1 MDNGPMNILRG
12 LRVVVTTIA
21 ALAPISTAKAQQIA
35 FTWDDLPVHS
45 ALPLGETRLEIGRKL
60 IDAMK
65 EAHLP
70 PVYGFV
76 NGVAIEHEPASAPV
90 LKDWRDAGFQ
100 LGNHTWSHMNLNTS
114 SLADWE
120 GDLLKNEPVLR
131 QYAANSDWHWLRY
144 PFIAEGDSPEKRAE
158 SRQFLADH
166 GYRIAAVT
174 MNFGDYMWNEPYA
187 RCVAKNDSAAIAQL
201 ESSYLEA
208 AAADADSRRAMSK
221 ALYGHD
227 IPYVLLMH
235 VGAFDAR
242 MLPRLLQL
250 YRDKGFTFV
259 TLDEA
264 EKDTFYRSDLDPS
277 LPQKTDSLE
286 GAMQARGIPL
296 PPRPNTSLDVNSLCH

>member
-1 MDNGPMNILRG
+1 MR
-12 LRVVVTTIA
+12 A
-21 ALAPISTAKAQQIA
+21 ALP
-35 FTWDDLPVHS
+35 
-45 ALPLGETRLEIGRKL
+45 
-60 IDAMK
+60 
-65 EAHLP
+65 
-70 PVYGFV
+70 
-76 NGVAIEHEPASAPV
+76 
-90 LKDWRDAGFQ
+90 
-100 LGNHTWSHMNLNTS
+100 
-114 SLADWE
+114 
-120 GDLLKNEPVLR
+120 
-131 QYAANSDWHWLRY
+131 
-144 PFIAEGDSPEKRAE
+144 
-158 SRQFLADH
+158 
-166 GYRIAAVT
+166 
-174 MNFGDYMWNEPYA
+174 
-187 RCVAKNDSAAIAQL
+187 KNDSAAIAQL

>member
-1 MDNGPMNILRG
+1 
-12 LRVVVTTIA
+12 
-21 ALAPISTAKAQQIA
+21 
-35 FTWDDLPVHS
+35 
-45 ALPLGETRLEIGRKL
+45 
-60 IDAMK
+60 
-65 EAHLP
+65 
-70 PVYGFV
+70 
-76 NGVAIEHEPASAPV
+76 
-90 LKDWRDAGFQ
+90 
-100 LGNHTWSHMNLNTS
+100 
-114 SLADWE
+114 
-120 GDLLKNEPVLR
+120 
-131 QYAANSDWHWLRY
+131 
-144 PFIAEGDSPEKRAE
+144 
-158 SRQFLADH
+158 
-166 GYRIAAVT
+166 
-174 MNFGDYMWNEPYA
+174 
-187 RCVAKNDSAAIAQL
+187 
-201 ESSYLEA
+201 
-208 AAADADSRRAMSK
+208 MSK